1 MLIVGVGAFSG
12 KPMEKFI
19 GEWSCKVLYFLD
31 TFGVIHSFVAGMGLA
46 IMRLLYIRYS
56 HKLYKIQNARF
67 YGGLVM
73 CGGTYVVSFITTMA
87 LKMSQDKDH
96 PTAMTLC
103 LGRSQQSQEILF
115 NYLSDGS
122 KVYNWLTICIH
133 IFLLLCFLV
142 ELIIYQL
149 LFKFMLN
156 HESSLKPI
164 ESMAL
169 KKLKQNVFTLHGQII
184 TFMVQALFWGFITL
198 INVFNVMSEDLT
210 MVWVAFIF
218 DASLSAIQIIYSPNL
233 RAETVHILNSLKR

>member
-1 MLIVGVGAFSG
+1 
-12 KPMEKFI
+12 
-19 GEWSCKVLYFLD
+19 
-31 TFGVIHSFVAGMGLA
+31 
-46 IMRLLYIRYS
+46 
-56 HKLYKIQNARF
+56 
-67 YGGLVM
+67 M
-73 CGGTYVVSFITTMA
+73 CGGTYMVSFITTMA
-87 LKMSQDKDH
+87 FKMSPDKAY

-103 LGRSQQSQEILF
+103 LGRSQQFQEILF

-122 KVYNWLTICIH
+122 KVYNWLTICIQ

-142 ELIIYQL
+142 ELIIYLL
-149 LFKFMLN
+149 LFKFMQN

-198 INVFNVMSEDLT
+198 ICVFNVMSEDLP
-210 MVWVAFIF
+210 MVWVAFIL
-218 DASLSAIQIIYSPNL
+218 DASLSAIQIVYSPNL